1 MMAKQDNSAV
11 RRVCRMLQ
19 VLKGHSV
26 EGLALAEITK
36 ALGEQNPSTVMRTL
50 DTLADESLVIK
61 LDTGRWALSILMLQI
76 AAATESEISRKSL
89 RLTELKQRI
98 AAGAAS

>member
-1 MMAKQDNSAV
+1 MVKQDNTAV
-11 RRVCRMLQ
+11 RRVCRIMQ

-26 EGLALAEITK
+26 EGLALTEISK
-36 ALGEQNPSTVMRTL
+36 ALEENPSTVLRTL